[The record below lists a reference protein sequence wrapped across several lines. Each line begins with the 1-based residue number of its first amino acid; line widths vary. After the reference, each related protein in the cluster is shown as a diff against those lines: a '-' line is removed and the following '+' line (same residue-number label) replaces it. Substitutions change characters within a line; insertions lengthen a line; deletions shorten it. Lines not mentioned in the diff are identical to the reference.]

1 MKIAAVDIGTNSMRL
16 MIAKI
21 EDEKIVHKEKYLF
34 FTRMGEGMDKSK
46 TIPEEVIERNINSLK
61 EIKGICDDR
70 EVDKIIAYGTSALR
84 DAENK
89 SEFINRAMDKSGIK
103 VEVISGEEEAYY
115 GYLGVSRSLDLQ
127 DFMIMDVGGGS
138 TEFIRIENGEKKYL
152 KSLNIGSVRLNER
165 FSLKD
170 PPDKKQL
177 DELMKHLDEIFDE
190 NFGDENVDASLVGI
204 GGTATALSAINLGL
218 DSYDPDKIDGSV
230 IAYDDVEKIFED
242 LSQMRLDERLAVK
255 GLEPKRA
262 DIIVAGAAIIK
273 RYMERDKIRE
283 IIISDSDN
291 LEGSVYHNIKKK

>member
-1 MKIAAVDIGTNSMRL
+1 LKIAAVDIGTNSMRL

>member
-46 TIPEEVIERNINSLK
+46 RIPEKVIERNINSLK

-165 FSLKD
+165 FFLKD
-170 PPDKKQL
+170 PPGKKQL
-177 DELMKHLDEIFDE
+177 DEFMKHLDEIFDE
-190 NFGDENVDASLVGI
+190 NFGDENMDASLVGI

-218 DSYDPDKIDGSV
+218 DSYDPNKIDGSV

-273 RYMERDKIRE
+273 RYMERDKIRK

>member
-1 MKIAAVDIGTNSMRL
+1 
-16 MIAKI
+16 
-21 EDEKIVHKEKYLF
+21 
-34 FTRMGEGMDKSK
+34 MGEGMDKSK
-46 TIPEEVIERNINSLK
+46 RIPEKVIERNINSLK

-165 FSLKD
+165 FFLKD
-170 PPDKKQL
+170 PPGKKQL
-177 DELMKHLDEIFDE
+177 DEFMKHLDEIFDE
-190 NFGDENVDASLVGI
+190 NFGDENMDASLVGI

-218 DSYDPDKIDGSV
+218 DSYDPNKIDGSV

>member
-1 MKIAAVDIGTNSMRL
+1 LKIAAVDIGTNSMRL

-46 TIPEEVIERNINSLK
+46 RIPEKVIERNINSLK

>member
-46 TIPEEVIERNINSLK
+46 RIPEKVIERNTNSLK

-190 NFGDENVDASLVGI
+190 NFGDENMDASLVGI

-218 DSYDPDKIDGSV
+218 DSYDPNKIDGSV